1 MILGPLEHHLY
12 RDAAG
17 ALVSAAGAQERPD
30 FAGLVREAVPPEHAV
45 AQGGEYV
52 LAGAP
57 GVLLESK
64 AEKMSK
70 SRGNVVS
77 PDDIVAAYGA
87 DTLRLHLMFM
97 GPLETTKDWSPP
109 RHTRP

>member
-1 MILGPLEHHLY
+1 MILGPLEHHLF

-64 AEKMSK
+64 AEKMAALEEQVKALAAAVEALK
-70 SRGNVVS
+70 SQHPGGGGGGG
-77 PDDIVAAYGA
+77 DGDGAGTGGAAGA
-87 DTLRLHLMFM
+87 SSTA
-97 GPLETTKDWSPP
+97 
-109 RHTRP
+109 